1 MHLKGLASIFLVIL
15 IVSPVFA
22 QKLEPPGNPTLKDST
37 VVNNLLQITR
47 EKFGVDPG
55 IAMNLATQAR
65 DLSQRIC
72 YRKGE
77 AAAIKYIGNAYY
89 MQKNPAEA
97 LQKWQEAL
105 AIFREI
111 NDVVGVAD
119 LLGNIGTFY
128 YNRGDNVK
136 ALDHYLQSLK
146 IAEEIG
152 YKKAMINALNNIG
165 GIYFTKSATYD
176 KALKYYQLALPLCKE
191 LADDN
196 SLGAIS
202 VNVGNIY
209 LKQNEDDSALL
220 YFNEALRAYTESPAN
235 IPPVYNSLGTLYLK
249 DENFSLATSNY
260 EKALLYAR
268 KTEGKLNIVKA
279 LIGLGKVQMKLENYR
294 KAIGYYKEA
303 EVLAKELDALADSED
318 IYEDLAIAYSRI
330 SDYNNAF
337 QYQTLFTRLKDSLY
351 NVAFDEKVATLQF
364 DFELEKKQGEINLLT
379 KDKELQEAA
388 LQRQRLVK
396 NAFLSGLIL
405 ILFIAFILFRNYR
418 QKVKINKV
426 LDQQKGEI
434 ESLLL
439 NILPSE
445 VAKEL
450 QQKGH
455 AVPRNFDR
463 VSVLFT
469 DFKGFTVIADQ
480 MAPEDL
486 VRELNSTFVAFD
498 NIIEKYGIEK
508 IKTIGDAY
516 MCAGGIPT
524 PHPDHTINII
534 RAALEIRDFVFH
546 YNHKRIAKGL
556 ETWDIRIGV
565 HVGPVVAGVVGR
577 KKYAYDIWGSTVNI
591 ASRMESSGL
600 PGQVNISAA
609 TYELVKEHF
618 ECIYR
623 GKIHAKNVGEIDM
636 YLVERELTAQPE
648 IITEKA
654 GARNQI
660 PRIIPG

>member
-1 MHLKGLASIFLVIL
+1 MHVKILAAICLVTSSAL
-15 IVSPVFA
+15 VSA
-22 QKLEPPGNPTLKDST
+22 QKAEIPENATLKDST
-37 VVNNLLQITR
+37 VVNNVLQVTR

-55 IAMNLATQAR
+55 IAMNLAMQAR
-65 DLSQRIC
+65 DLSHQIG
-72 YRKGE
+72 YKKGE
-77 AAAIKYIGNAYY
+77 ATAIKYIGNAYY

-97 LQKWQEAL
+97 LEKWQEAL
-105 AIFREI
+105 VIFREI
-111 NDVVGVAD
+111 KDVVGVAD

-176 KALKYYQLALPLCKE
+176 KALRYYQMALPLCKE

-209 LKQNEDDSALL
+209 LRKNEDDSALL
-220 YFNEALRAYTESPAN
+220 YFNQALRAYAESPAN
-235 IPPVYNSLGTLYLK
+235 IAPVYNALGGLYAK
-249 DENFSLATSNY
+249 QENFALAIYNY
-260 EKALLYAR
+260 EEALRYAR

-279 LIGLGKVQMKLENYR
+279 LVGLGKVQLKLKEYK
-294 KAIGYYKEA
+294 KAIRYYKEA
-303 EVLAKELDALADSED
+303 EALAIELDALADSED
-318 IYEDLAIAYSRI
+318 IYEDLAIAYSHI
-330 SDYNNAF
+330 PDYNNAF
-337 QYQTLFTRLKDSLY
+337 RYQTLFTRLKDSLY

-379 KDKELQEAA
+379 KDKALQDAA

-405 ILFIAFILFRNYR
+405 ILFIAFIIFRNYR

-445 VAKEL
+445 IAKEL
-450 QQKGH
+450 QLRGH
-455 AVPRNFDR
+455 AVPRNYEK

-486 VRELNSTFVAFD
+486 VRELNSIFVAFD

-508 IKTIGDAY
+508 IKTIGDSY
-516 MCAGGIPT
+516 MCAGGIPS
-524 PHPDHTINII
+524 PHPDHTINIV
-534 RAALEIRDFVFH
+534 RAALEIRDFVFN
-546 YNHKRIAKGL
+546 YNQKRIAEGL
-556 ETWDIRIGV
+556 ESWHIRIGV
-565 HVGPVVAGVVGR
+565 HVGPLVAGVVGK

-609 TYELVKEHF
+609 TYELVKEQF

-623 GKIHAKNVGEIDM
+623 GKIQAKNVGEIDM
-636 YLVERELTAQPE
+636 YIVEREFEPE
-648 IITEKA
+648 VMTGSEKMIS
-654 GARNQI
+654 RNQI